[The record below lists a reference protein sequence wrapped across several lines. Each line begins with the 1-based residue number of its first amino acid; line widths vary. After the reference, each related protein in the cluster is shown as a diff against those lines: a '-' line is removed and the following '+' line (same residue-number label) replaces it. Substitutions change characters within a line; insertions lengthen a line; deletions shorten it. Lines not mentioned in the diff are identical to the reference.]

1 MFNHSEAWLLL
12 KGRGVCLFAGVCL
25 FVHIRQQHTVGM
37 EDLHEILANAATT
50 GASVHICHTLATGR
64 YAGQS
69 GWADMLQMVTGIN
82 AHGVDVSMEQYPY
95 PYVSPQ
101 LTHVLVG
108 SLWPRLTSFVA

>member
-1 MFNHSEAWLLL
+1 M
-12 KGRGVCLFAGVCL
+12 CL

-95 PYVSPQ
+95 PYVSPTADAHFGRP
-101 LTHVLVG
+101 LAPTDKLCCVM
-108 SLWPRLTSFVA
+108 RRA

>member
-1 MFNHSEAWLLL
+1 M
-12 KGRGVCLFAGVCL
+12 
-25 FVHIRQQHTVGM
+25 
-37 EDLHEILANAATT
+37 
-50 GASVHICHTLATGR
+50 HICHTLATGR

-95 PYVSPQ
+95 PYVRSQ

-108 SLWPRLTSFVA
+108 FWPRLTNFCCVMRRA

>member
-1 MFNHSEAWLLL
+1 MSIVLAWLLL

-95 PYVSPQ
+95 PYVSP
-101 LTHVLVG
+101 
-108 SLWPRLTSFVA
+108 

>member
-1 MFNHSEAWLLL
+1 M
-12 KGRGVCLFAGVCL
+12 CL

-95 PYVSPQ
+95 PYVRAQ
-101 LTHVLVG
+101 GRAQTLLQELQRFWLQTDKLRCVIC
-108 SLWPRLTSFVA
+108 RA